1 MHYCVWCCAGML
13 PDPKN
18 THIMVSWMI
27 AQTVTA
33 VAGVMSYPFDTVR
46 RRMMMQSGRKGG
58 KQQTYSNICTVL
70 HQVCIYFN
78 SGLCLLF
85 SQRILCT
92 LEPLTAGERS
102 LVMRVEKLS
111 SKGLCLMYS
120 EEWGARLCSC
130 FMMNSRSM
138 FKKYALKDS
147 RIAFTA
153 QLCQAFTKPSSLR
166 TDVFLVKL
174 C

>member
-1 MHYCVWCCAGML
+1 ML

-18 THIMVSWMI
+18 THIVVSWMI

-33 VAGVMSYPFDTVR
+33 AAGVVSYPFDTVR

-58 KQQTYSNICTVL
+58 MQHTCSNTYTVL

-120 EEWGARLCSC
+120 EEWGEHLCSC
-130 FMMNSRSM
+130 FMMNSRSL
-138 FKKYALKDS
+138 FKQCTKCTKRCTNNVLKNS
-147 RIAFTA
+147 RIAFTT
-153 QLCQAFTKPSSLR
+153 QLCQTLTKPSPLR
-166 TDVFLVKL
+166 TDVVLVKL
-174 C
+174 F